1 MVFHRHLQPKV
12 QNPQSY
18 TEEMWKR
25 MKLQHKYS
33 KVLFVLFEMML
44 RDDFFKGK
52 ICMNSSKDPPSH
64 EFDKVLEE
72 WISNSIIENPQIG
85 HVHLKSHYRVNP
97 LLEFDSLKDVVD
109 DSSGNVDFLSNTFRR
124 IFFIFF
130 TINFLIEDPYIC
142 FQIDW
147 KNVLLSLFSMK
158 VAFKTIV
165 CICGQK
171 YFINLVLTL

>member
-72 WISNSIIENPQIG
+72 
-85 HVHLKSHYRVNP
+85 
-97 LLEFDSLKDVVD
+97 
-109 DSSGNVDFLSNTFRR
+109 
-124 IFFIFF
+124 
-130 TINFLIEDPYIC
+130 
-142 FQIDW
+142 
-147 KNVLLSLFSMK
+147 
-158 VAFKTIV
+158 
-165 CICGQK
+165 
-171 YFINLVLTL
+171 